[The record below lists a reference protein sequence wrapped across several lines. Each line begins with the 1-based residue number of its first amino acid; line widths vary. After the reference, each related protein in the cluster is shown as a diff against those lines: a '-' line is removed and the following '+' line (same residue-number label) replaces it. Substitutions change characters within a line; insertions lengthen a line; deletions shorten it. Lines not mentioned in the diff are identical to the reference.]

1 MTVTDELLQNNQ
13 RYAERFDKG
22 DLSLPPA
29 KGALPDLRP
38 REQRHHADARKRG
51 RQHRGSDQVD
61 HFGGVAGHRR
71 RVERDA
77 LPGSKARVCVILL
90 LSAVTGNS

>member
-29 KGALPDLRP
+29 KGK
-38 REQRHHADARKRG
+38 E
-51 RQHRGSDQVD
+51 
-61 HFGGVAGHRR
+61 
-71 RVERDA
+71 
-77 LPGSKARVCVILL
+77 
-90 LSAVTGNS
+90 